1 MKKHLILLTLL
12 SMSLMTWAEAIPTDY
27 YKSCNG
33 KKDAAL
39 KTALSETV
47 KGGERYRY
55 GSNEYHTSTQ
65 IAKKDTVV
73 WGVLYHKG
81 DTICRPGDLETY
93 GTWQAFPVTDRRPD
107 GSIWDMYSNTRRS
120 FTNKRGES
128 ASNVEIE
135 HCFPKSWWGASA
147 KESEFNKDAAY
158 CDLYHLNPSDKQANG
173 NKSNFPPGEVQ
184 KGDKFDNGVF
194 RMDKAT
200 SSKYGWCCFEPAD
213 CYKGDFARAYFYIA
227 TAYEDRV
234 WADVAKEYLDN
245 TSYLEFKPWLIEVL
259 LKWHRLDPVSQK
271 ELNRADQISSIQ
283 HNRNPFIDYPELVEY
298 IWGEKKGMAVDFG
311 KLQCTQDPSYTPQ
324 KENNLF
330 EAYPAQDVCSDY
342 FMASWNDFYAGEYKI
357 DVYTKREIGVNGDTI
372 IKFPALTKNILNN
385 DPHGYASEKMQSQGK
400 SSILMG
406 SSTTD
411 AWLELHDFTLTKP
424 AQLVFRASQYATA
437 TSAQLDIFLNGH
449 TKADTSIT
457 DIRRDEQ
464 IYVYTLP
471 KNTTKVKILSVGGS
485 TSIRACMQELY
496 IIEDYAQEKLTYV
509 TGYPQTIA
517 QGAQTGLH
525 LPAQPGAKLY
535 YRITA
540 AGGWVSNEVPVTLGT
555 EEKVYHLEVV
565 VAPGAKGTASG
576 SGDYAYNEEATI
588 SAKAD
593 SGYHFTMWSD
603 GNKDNPRK
611 IKVTEDL
618 LLEAYFAEDGAKQAM
633 VMVNY
638 TQGQLKINGENV
650 ASGEVKS
657 FDMDT
662 KITLKA
668 GTVTGYKF
676 DGWSDGFK
684 NMTYELTLTQ
694 DTVLSYTYTIRQYEI
709 KTAVEGGKGGIVIG
723 GGKYDYGTEVELT
736 AAPDDGYLFV
746 EWKEDHNTDNPR
758 IVMVTNASTQLYT
771 AVFEVASALD
781 NVTGIAMPK
790 KMYING
796 RLYVVRGGQ
805 IFSVLGQ
812 KVHE

>member
-1 MKKHLILLTLL
+1 
-12 SMSLMTWAEAIPTDY
+12 MSVMMWAEAIPVGY
-27 YKSCNG
+27 YNACDG

-39 KTALSETV
+39 KTALSQTV

-81 DTICRPGDLETY
+81 DTICRPGDLEAY
-93 GTWQAFPVTDRRPD
+93 GTWQAFPVTDRRSD

-135 HCFPKSWWGASA
+135 HCFPKSWWGAI
-147 KESEFNKDAAY
+147 ENAAW

-184 KGDKFDNGVF
+184 KGDKFNNGVF
-194 RMDKAT
+194 RMDNAK

-213 CYKGDFARAYFYIA
+213 CYKGDFARAYFYIV
-227 TAYEDRV
+227 TAYEDLV

-245 TSYLEFKPWLIEVL
+245 DSYLEFKPWLTEVL

-271 ELNRADQISSIQ
+271 ELDRADQISSIQ
-283 HNRNPFIDYPELVEY
+283 HNRNPYIDYPELVEY
-298 IWGEKKGMAVDFG
+298 IWGEKKGANVDFS
-311 KLQCTQDPSYTPQ
+311 KLQCTQDPSYTPK

-342 FMASWNDFYAGEYKI
+342 FVASWNDFYAGEYKI
-357 DVYTKREIGVNGDTI
+357 DVYTKREIGTSGDTI
-372 IKFPALTKNILNN
+372 ISFPALTKNILND
-385 DPHGYASEKMQSQGK
+385 DPHGFASEKMQSQGK

-406 SSTTD
+406 SGTTD
-411 AWLELHDFTLTKP
+411 AWLEIHDFTLNKP
-424 AQLVFRASQYATA
+424 SQLVFRASQYATA
-437 TSAQLDIFLNGH
+437 AAAQLDIFLNGH

-471 KNTTKVKILSVGGS
+471 KNTTKVKILSVGGA
-485 TSIRACMQELY
+485 TTKRACMQELY
-496 IIEDYAQEKLTYV
+496 IIEDYPQEKLNSV

-525 LPAQPGAKLY
+525 IPTQPGAKLY
-535 YRITA
+535 YRVTA
-540 AGGWVSNEVPVTLGT
+540 AGGWVSNEVLVTLGT
-555 EEKVYHLEVV
+555 KEKVYHLEIV

-576 SGDYAYNEEATI
+576 SGDYAYNQEVTI
-588 SAKAD
+588 SATAD
-593 SGYHFTMWSD
+593 PGHHFTMWSD
-603 GNKDNPRK
+603 GNKDNPRT

-618 LLEAYFAEDGAKQAM
+618 FLEAYFAEDGAQQAM

-638 TQGQLKINGENV
+638 TQGQLKINNENV

-657 FDMDT
+657 FDVGT
-662 KITLKA
+662 TITLKA

-676 DGWSDGFK
+676 DGWSDGVQT
-684 NMTYELTLTQ
+684 MTHELKLTQ
-694 DTVLSYTYTIRQYEI
+694 DTVLSYTYSIRQYEI
-709 KTAVEGGKGGIVIG
+709 KTAVEGDKGGIVIG
-723 GGKYDYGTEVELT
+723 GGKYDYGSEVELI
-736 AAPDDGYLFV
+736 AVPDDGYQFV

-758 IVMVTNASTQLYT
+758 IVTVTNASSQLYT
-771 AVFEVASALD
+771 AVFEVASALS
-781 NVTGIAMPK
+781 NVITTAMPK

-796 RLYVVRGGQ
+796 HLYVLRDGQ

-812 KVHE
+812 LVHE

>member
-1 MKKHLILLTLL
+1 
-12 SMSLMTWAEAIPTDY
+12 MSVMMWAEAIPVGY
-27 YKSCNG
+27 YNACDG

-39 KTALSETV
+39 KTALSQTV

-73 WGVLYHKG
+73 WGVLYRKG
-81 DTICRPGDLETY
+81 DTICRPGDLEAY
-93 GTWQAFPVTDRRPD
+93 GTWQAFPVTDRRSD

-135 HCFPKSWWGASA
+135 HCFPKSWWGAI
-147 KESEFNKDAAY
+147 ENAAW

-184 KGDKFDNGVF
+184 KGDKFNNGVF
-194 RMDKAT
+194 RMDNAK

-213 CYKGDFARAYFYIA
+213 CYKGDFARAYFYIV
-227 TAYEDRV
+227 TAYEDLV

-245 TSYLEFKPWLIEVL
+245 DSYLEFKPWLTEVL

-271 ELNRADQISSIQ
+271 ELDRADQISSIQ
-283 HNRNPFIDYPELVEY
+283 HNRNPYIDYPELVEY
-298 IWGEKKGMAVDFG
+298 IWGEKKGANVDFS
-311 KLQCTQDPSYTPQ
+311 KLQCTQDPSYTPK

-342 FMASWNDFYAGEYKI
+342 FVASWNDFYAGEYKI
-357 DVYTKREIGVNGDTI
+357 DVYTKREIGTSGDTI
-372 IKFPALTKNILNN
+372 ISFPALTKIILNN
-385 DPHGYASEKMQSQGK
+385 DPHGFASDKMQSQGK

-406 SSTTD
+406 SGTTD
-411 AWLELHDFTLTKP
+411 AWLEIHDFTLNKP
-424 AQLVFRASQYATA
+424 SQLVFRASQYATA
-437 TSAQLDIFLNGH
+437 TAAQLDIFLNDH

-471 KNTTKVKILSVGGS
+471 KNTTKVKILSVGGAP
-485 TSIRACMQELY
+485 TKRACMQELY
-496 IIEDYAQEKLTYV
+496 IIEDYPQEKLNSV

-525 LPAQPGAKLY
+525 IPTQPGAKLY
-535 YRITA
+535 YRVTA

-555 EEKVYHLEVV
+555 KEKVYHLEVV

-576 SGDYAYNEEATI
+576 SGDYAYNEEVTI
-588 SAKAD
+588 SATAD
-593 SGYHFTMWSD
+593 PGYHFTMWSD

-638 TQGQLKINGENV
+638 TQGQLKINNENV

-657 FDMDT
+657 FDVRT
-662 KITLKA
+662 TITLKA

-676 DGWSDGFK
+676 DGWSDGHK
-684 NMTYELTLTQ
+684 TMTYELTLTQ
-694 DTVLSYTYTIRQYEI
+694 DTVLSYTYTINQYEI
-709 KTAVEGGKGGIVIG
+709 KTAVEGDKGGVVIG
-723 GGKYDYGTEVELT
+723 AGKYDYGSEVELT
-736 AAPDDGYLFV
+736 AVPDDGYQFV
-746 EWKEDHNTDNPR
+746 EWKEDHSTDNPR
-758 IVMVTNASTQLYT
+758 VVKVTNSSKQIYT

-781 NVTGIAMPK
+781 HVSTTAMPK

-796 RLYVVRGGQ
+796 HLYVLRDGQ

-812 KVHE
+812 LVHE

>member
-1 MKKHLILLTLL
+1 
-12 SMSLMTWAEAIPTDY
+12 MSVMVWAEAIPVGY
-27 YKSCNG
+27 YNACDG

-39 KTALSETV
+39 KTALSQTV

-81 DTICRPGDLETY
+81 DTICRPGDLEAY
-93 GTWQAFPVTDRRPD
+93 GTWQAFPVTDRRSD

-135 HCFPKSWWGASA
+135 HCFPKSWWGAI
-147 KESEFNKDAAY
+147 ENAAW

-184 KGDKFDNGVF
+184 KGDKFNNGVF
-194 RMDKAT
+194 RMDNAK

-213 CYKGDFARAYFYIA
+213 CYKGDFARAYFYIV
-227 TAYEDRV
+227 TAYEDLV

-245 TSYLEFKPWLIEVL
+245 DSYLEFKPWLTEVL

-271 ELNRADQISSIQ
+271 ELDRADQISSIQ
-283 HNRNPFIDYPELVEY
+283 HNRNPYIDYPELVEY
-298 IWGEKKGMAVDFG
+298 IWGEKKGANVDFS
-311 KLQCTQDPSYTPQ
+311 KLQCTQDPSYTPK

-342 FMASWNDFYAGEYKI
+342 FVASWNNFYVGEYKI
-357 DVYTKREIGVNGDTI
+357 DVYTKREIGTSGDTI
-372 IKFPALTKNILNN
+372 ISFPALTKNILND
-385 DPHGYASEKMQSQGK
+385 DPHGFASEKMQSQGK

-406 SSTTD
+406 SGTTD
-411 AWLELHDFTLTKP
+411 AWLEIHDFTLNKP
-424 AQLVFRASQYATA
+424 SQLVFRASQYATA
-437 TSAQLDIFLNGH
+437 AAAQLDIFLDGH

-471 KNTTKVKILSVGGS
+471 QNTTKVKILSVGGA
-485 TSIRACMQELY
+485 TTKRACMQELY
-496 IIEDYAQEKLTYV
+496 IIEDYPQEKLNSV

-525 LPAQPGAKLY
+525 IPTQPGAKLY
-535 YRITA
+535 YRVTA

-555 EEKVYHLEVV
+555 KEKVYHLEVV
-565 VAPGAKGTASG
+565 VAPGAKGVVTG
-576 SGDYAYNEEATI
+576 GGDYAYNQEVTI
-588 SAKAD
+588 SATAD
-593 SGYHFTMWSD
+593 PGHHFTMWSD
-603 GNKDNPRK
+603 GNKDNPRT

-638 TQGQLKINGENV
+638 TQGQLKINNENV
-650 ASGEVKS
+650 ASGEIKS
-657 FDMDT
+657 FDVGT
-662 KITLKA
+662 TITLKA

-676 DGWSDGFK
+676 DGWSDGVQT
-684 NMTYELTLTQ
+684 MTHELKLTQ
-694 DTVLSYTYTIRQYEI
+694 DTVLSYTYSIRQYEI
-709 KTAVEGGKGGIVIG
+709 KTAVEGDKGGIVIG
-723 GGKYDYGTEVELT
+723 GGKYDYGSEVELI
-736 AAPDDGYLFV
+736 AVPDDGYQFV

-758 IVMVTNASTQLYT
+758 IVMVTNASSQLYT
-771 AVFEVASALD
+771 AVFEVASALS
-781 NVTGIAMPK
+781 NVITTAMPK

-796 RLYVVRGGQ
+796 HLYVLRDGQ

-812 KVHE
+812 MVHE

>member
-1 MKKHLILLTLL
+1 MKKHLFLLTLL
-12 SMSLMTWAEAIPTDY
+12 SMSVMMWAEAIPVDY
-27 YKSCNG
+27 YNACDG

-39 KTALSETV
+39 KTALSQTV
-47 KGGERYRY
+47 KGGDRYRY

-81 DTICRPGDLETY
+81 DTICRPGDLEAY
-93 GTWQAFPVTDRRPD
+93 GTWQAFPVTDRRSD

-135 HCFPKSWWGASA
+135 HCFPKSWWGAI
-147 KESEFNKDAAY
+147 ENAAW

-213 CYKGDFARAYFYIA
+213 CYKGDFARAYFYIV
-227 TAYEDRV
+227 TAYEDLV

-245 TSYLEFKPWLIEVL
+245 DSYLEFKPWLTELL

-271 ELNRADQISSIQ
+271 ELDRADQISSIQ
-283 HNRNPFIDYPELVEY
+283 HNRNPYIDYPELVEY
-298 IWGEKKGMAVDFG
+298 IWGEKKGANVDFG
-311 KLQCTQDPSYTPQ
+311 KLQCTQDPSYTPK

-342 FMASWNDFYAGEYKI
+342 FVASWNDFYAGEYKI
-357 DVYTKREIGVNGDTI
+357 DVYTKREIGTSGDTI
-372 IKFPALTKNILNN
+372 ISFPALTKNILNN
-385 DPHGYASEKMQSQGK
+385 DPHGFASDKMQSQGK

-406 SSTTD
+406 SNTTD
-411 AWLELHDFTLTKP
+411 AWLEIHDFTLNKP
-424 AQLVFRASQYATA
+424 SQLVFRASQYATA
-437 TSAQLDIFLNGH
+437 TAAQLDIFLNDH

-464 IYVYTLP
+464 IYVYNLP

-485 TSIRACMQELY
+485 TTKRACMQELY

-517 QGAQTGLH
+517 QGVQTGLH
-525 LPAQPGAKLY
+525 LPVQPGAKLY
-535 YRITA
+535 YRVTA

-555 EEKVYHLEVV
+555 KEKVYHLEVV

-576 SGDYAYNEEATI
+576 SGDYAYNEEVTI
-588 SAKAD
+588 SATAD
-593 SGYHFTMWSD
+593 PGHHFTMWSD
-603 GNKDNPRK
+603 GNKDNPRT

-638 TQGQLKINGENV
+638 TQGQLKINNENV

-657 FDMDT
+657 FDVGT
-662 KITLKA
+662 TITLKA

-676 DGWSDGFK
+676 DGWSDGVQT
-684 NMTYELTLTQ
+684 MTHELKLTQ
-694 DTVLSYTYTIRQYEI
+694 DTVLSYTYSIRQYEI
-709 KTAVEGGKGGIVIG
+709 KTAVEGDKGGIVIG
-723 GGKYDYGTEVELT
+723 GGKYDYGSEVELI
-736 AAPDDGYLFV
+736 AVPDDGYQFV

-758 IVMVTNASTQLYT
+758 IVTVTNSGSQVYT
-771 AVFEVASALD
+771 AAFEVASALD
-781 NVTGIAMPK
+781 HVSTTAMPK

-812 KVHE
+812 LVHE

>member
-1 MKKHLILLTLL
+1 
-12 SMSLMTWAEAIPTDY
+12 MSVMMWAEAISVGY
-27 YKSCNG
+27 YNACDG

-39 KTALSETV
+39 KTALSQTV

-65 IAKKDTVV
+65 IAKQDTVV

-81 DTICRPGDLETY
+81 DTICRPGDLEAY
-93 GTWQAFPVTDRRPD
+93 GTWQAFPVTDRRSD

-135 HCFPKSWWGASA
+135 HCFPKSWWGAI
-147 KESEFNKDAAY
+147 ENAAW

-184 KGDKFDNGVF
+184 KGDKFNNGVF

-213 CYKGDFARAYFYIA
+213 CYKGDFARAYFYIV
-227 TAYEDRV
+227 TAYEDLV

-245 TSYLEFKPWLIEVL
+245 DSYLEFKPWLTEVL

-271 ELNRADQISSIQ
+271 ELDRADQISSIQ
-283 HNRNPFIDYPELVEY
+283 HNRNPYIDYPELVEY
-298 IWGEKKGMAVDFG
+298 IWGEKKGANVDFS
-311 KLQCTQDPSYTPQ
+311 KLQCTQDPSYTPK

-342 FMASWNDFYAGEYKI
+342 FVASWNDFYAGEYKI
-357 DVYTKREIGVNGDTI
+357 DVYTKREIGTSGDTI
-372 IKFPALTKNILNN
+372 ISFPALTKNILNN
-385 DPHGYASEKMQSQGK
+385 DPHGFASDKMQSQGK

-406 SSTTD
+406 SNTTD
-411 AWLELHDFTLTKP
+411 AWLEIHDFTLNKP
-424 AQLVFRASQYATA
+424 SQLVFRASQYATA
-437 TSAQLDIFLNGH
+437 TAAQLDIFLNDH

-471 KNTTKVKILSVGGS
+471 KNTTKVKILSVGGA
-485 TSIRACMQELY
+485 TTKRACMQELY
-496 IIEDYAQEKLTYV
+496 IIEDYPQEKLNSV

-525 LPAQPGAKLY
+525 IPTQPGAKLY
-535 YRITA
+535 YRVTA

-555 EEKVYHLEVV
+555 KEKVYHLEVV
-565 VAPGAKGTASG
+565 VAPGAKGVVTG
-576 SGDYAYNEEATI
+576 GGDYAYNQEVTI
-588 SAKAD
+588 SATAD
-593 SGYHFTMWSD
+593 PGHHFTMWSD

-618 LLEAYFAEDGAKQAM
+618 FLEAYFAEDGAKQAM

-638 TQGQLKINGENV
+638 TQGQLKINNENV

-657 FDMDT
+657 FDVGT
-662 KITLKA
+662 TITLKA

-676 DGWSDGFK
+676 DGWSDGVK
-684 NMTYELTLTQ
+684 TMTHELKLTQ
-694 DTVLSYTYTIRQYEI
+694 DTVLSYTYSIRQYDI
-709 KTAVEGGKGGIVIG
+709 KTAVEGDKGGIVIG
-723 GGKYDYGTEVELT
+723 GGKYDYGSEVELI
-736 AAPDDGYLFV
+736 AVPDDGYQFV

-758 IVMVTNASTQLYT
+758 IVTVTNSGSQVYT
-771 AVFEVASALD
+771 AAFEVASALD
-781 NVTGIAMPK
+781 HVSTTAMPK

-812 KVHE
+812 LVHE

>member
-1 MKKHLILLTLL
+1 
-12 SMSLMTWAEAIPTDY
+12 MSVMMWAEAIPVGY
-27 YKSCNG
+27 YNACDG

-39 KTALSETV
+39 KTALSQTV

-81 DTICRPGDLETY
+81 DTICRPGDLEAY
-93 GTWQAFPVTDRRPD
+93 GTWQAFPVTDRRSD

-135 HCFPKSWWGASA
+135 HCFPKSWWGAI
-147 KESEFNKDAAY
+147 ENAAW

-184 KGDKFDNGVF
+184 KGDKFNNGVF
-194 RMDKAT
+194 RMDNAK

-213 CYKGDFARAYFYIA
+213 CYKGDFARAYFYIV
-227 TAYEDRV
+227 TAYEDLV

-245 TSYLEFKPWLIEVL
+245 DSYLEFKPWLTEVL

-271 ELNRADQISSIQ
+271 ELDRADQISSIQ
-283 HNRNPFIDYPELVEY
+283 HNRNPYIDYPELVEY
-298 IWGEKKGMAVDFG
+298 IWGEKKGANVDFS
-311 KLQCTQDPSYTPQ
+311 KLQCTQDPSYTPK

-342 FMASWNDFYAGEYKI
+342 FVASWNDFYAGEYKI
-357 DVYTKREIGVNGDTI
+357 DVYTKREIGTSGDTI
-372 IKFPALTKNILNN
+372 ISFPALTKNILND
-385 DPHGYASEKMQSQGK
+385 DPHGFASEKMQSQGK

-406 SSTTD
+406 SGTTD
-411 AWLELHDFTLTKP
+411 AWLEIHDFTLNKP
-424 AQLVFRASQYATA
+424 SQLVFRASQYATA
-437 TSAQLDIFLNGH
+437 AAAQLDIFLNGH

-471 KNTTKVKILSVGGS
+471 KNTTKVKILSVGGA
-485 TSIRACMQELY
+485 TTKRACMQELY
-496 IIEDYAQEKLTYV
+496 IIEDYPQEKLNSV

-525 LPAQPGAKLY
+525 IPTQPGAKLY
-535 YRITA
+535 YRVTA

-555 EEKVYHLEVV
+555 KEKVYHLEVV

-576 SGDYAYNEEATI
+576 SGDYAYNEEVTI
-588 SAKAD
+588 SATAD
-593 SGYHFTMWSD
+593 PGYHFTMWSD

-638 TQGQLKINGENV
+638 TQGQLKINNENV

-657 FDMDT
+657 FDVHDT
-662 KITLKA
+662 ITLKA

-676 DGWSDGFK
+676 DGWSDGVQT
-684 NMTYELTLTQ
+684 MTHELKLTQ
-694 DTVLSYTYTIRQYEI
+694 DTVLSYTYSIRQYEI
-709 KTAVEGGKGGIVIG
+709 KTAVEGDKGGIVIG
-723 GGKYDYGTEVELT
+723 GGKYDYGSEVELI
-736 AAPDDGYLFV
+736 AVPDDGYQFV

-758 IVMVTNASTQLYT
+758 IVTVTNAGSQLYT
-771 AVFEVASALD
+771 AVFEVASALS
-781 NVTGIAMPK
+781 NVITTAMPK

-796 RLYVVRGGQ
+796 HLYVLRDGQ

-812 KVHE
+812 LVHE

>member
-12 SMSLMTWAEAIPTDY
+12 SMSLMMWAEAIPTDY

-81 DTICRPGDLETY
+81 DTICRPGDLEAY

-135 HCFPKSWWGASA
+135 HCFPKSWWGTI
-147 KESEFNKDAAY
+147 ENAAW
-158 CDLYHLNPSDKQANG
+158 CDLYHLNPSDKQANT

-227 TAYEDRV
+227 TAYEDLV

-245 TSYLEFKPWLIEVL
+245 NSYLEFKPWLIEVL

-283 HNRNPFIDYPELVEY
+283 HNRNPYIDYPELVEY

-372 IKFPALTKNILNN
+372 IKFPALTKNILND

-406 SSTTD
+406 SGATD
-411 AWLELHDFTLTKP
+411 AWLELHDLTLNKP
-424 AQLVFRASQYATA
+424 SQLVFRASQYATA

-525 LPAQPGAKLY
+525 LPVQPGAKLY

-565 VAPGAKGTASG
+565 VAPGAKGTANG

-588 SAKAD
+588 SATAD

-618 LLEAYFAEDGAKQAM
+618 LLEAYFAQNISPTTATII
-633 VMVNY
+633 VNFDKGY
-638 TQGQLKINGENV
+638 VQIDDSKIE
-650 ASGEVKS
+650 SGKTYEYPIG
-657 FDMDT
+657 T
-662 KITLKA
+662 ELTLKA
-668 GTVTGYKF
+668 GVEKGHSF
-676 DGWSDGFK
+676 DKWSDGVK
-684 NMTYELTLTQ
+684 GTQRTLGLDK
-694 DTVLSYTYTIRQYEI
+694 DTVLATIYKINQYEI

-746 EWKEDHNTDNPR
+746 EWKEDHNTDNPI
-758 IVMVTNASTQLYT
+758 IVTVTNSGSQVYT

-781 NVTGIAMPK
+781 NITATAMPK

>member
-1 MKKHLILLTLL
+1 MKKHLFLLTLL
-12 SMSLMTWAEAIPTDY
+12 SISLMMWAEAIPTDY
-27 YKSCNG
+27 YKACNG

-81 DTICRPGDLETY
+81 DTICRPGDLEAY

-135 HCFPKSWWGASA
+135 HCFPKSWWGTIQ
-147 KESEFNKDAAY
+147 NAAW

-227 TAYEDRV
+227 TAYEDLV

-245 TSYLEFKPWLIEVL
+245 NSYLEFKPWLIEVL

-271 ELNRADQISSIQ
+271 ELDRADQISSIQ
-283 HNRNPFIDYPELVEY
+283 HNRNPYIDYPELVEY
-298 IWGEKKGMAVDFG
+298 IWGEKQGAAVDFS
-311 KLQCTQDPSYTPQ
+311 KLQCTQDPSYIPQ

-342 FMASWNDFYAGEYKI
+342 FVASWNNFYKGPYILE
-357 DVYTKREIGVNGDTI
+357 VYTQRQMTGSNDTI
-372 IKFPALTKNILNN
+372 IKFPALTKNILND

-406 SSTTD
+406 SGATD
-411 AWLELHDFTLTKP
+411 AWLELHDLTLNKP
-424 AQLVFRASQYATA
+424 SQLVFRASQYATA
-437 TSAQLDIFLNGH
+437 TAAQLDIFLNDH
-449 TKADTSIT
+449 ITADTSIIDLT
-457 DIRRDEQ
+457 RDEVT
-464 IYVYTLP
+464 YCYTLP
-471 KNTTKVKILSVGGS
+471 ATTTKVKIMSVGGS
-485 TSIRACMQELY
+485 TSKRACMQELY
-496 IIEDYAQEKLTYV
+496 IIQGDYREQLTYIE
-509 TGYPQTIA
+509 GYPQQIA
-517 QGAQTGLH
+517 ETKANVL
-525 LPAQPGAKLY
+525 LPSNMEGEVY
-535 YRITA
+535 YRVRCA
-540 AGGWVSNEVPVTLGT
+540 AGWYTNEISLSGKPI
-555 EEKVYHLEVV
+555 EETFSLNIV
-565 VAPGAKGTASG
+565 VAPGAPGTTTG
-576 SGDYAYNEEATI
+576 SGIYPAGQKVTI
-588 SAKAD
+588 SAIAD
-593 SGYHFTMWSD
+593 KGYHFTQWSD
-603 GNKDNPRK
+603 GNKENPRE
-611 IKVTEDL
+611 IIVTQDL
-618 LLEAYFAEDGAKQAM
+618 LLEAYFAQNISPTTATII
-633 VMVNY
+633 VNFDKGY
-638 TQGQLKINGENV
+638 VQIDDSKIE
-650 ASGEVKS
+650 SGKTYEYPIG
-657 FDMDT
+657 T
-662 KITLKA
+662 ELTLKA
-668 GTVTGYKF
+668 GVEKGHSF
-676 DGWSDGFK
+676 DKWSDGVK
-684 NMTYELTLTQ
+684 GTQRTLVLDK
-694 DTVLSYTYTIRQYEI
+694 DTVLATIYKINQYEI
-709 KTAVEGGKGGIVIG
+709 KTAVEGGKGGVVIG
-723 GGKYDYGTEVELT
+723 SGKYDYGTEVELT
-736 AAPDDGYLFV
+736 AVPDDGYLFV

-758 IVMVTNASTQLYT
+758 IVTVTNKSTQLYT